1 MPTALGSDASVKDP
15 SLADSAAQ
23 MAKATWHQ
31 NYLDQDLG
39 PNVGRVVNDMSVEL
53 VSGQVTPEDA
63 VQQIQD
69 AFSMEK

>member
-1 MPTALGSDASVKDP
+1 
-15 SLADSAAQ
+15 

-39 PNVGRVVNDMSVEL
+39 PNVGRVVNDISTEL
-53 VSGQVTPEDA
+53 VAGQMSAEEA

-69 AFSMEK
+69 AFSLEN